1 MADVLVNEQ
10 ASTSAATQDQAEFTE
25 ADLTREWIAMCNRM
39 PQQYSAVATR
49 MKNMTPVIKEM
60 PQIEVTVDN
69 QLVMEQMQ
77 QIKGS
82 IVNTLKL
89 HLRNNKITLNIV
101 LAEFDEQERSLTR
114 REQYEEMEKD
124 NPAVKQLRDMLNLEL
139 A

>member
-1 MADVLVNEQ
+1 MFWKAWQTNLPVLQ
-10 ASTSAATQDQAEFTE
+10 TLILLFLE
-25 ADLTREWIAMCNRM
+25 AYV
-39 PQQYSAVATR
+39 YSLAVAKHR
-49 MKNMTPVIKEM
+49 FAA
-60 PQIEVTVDN
+60 
-69 QLVMEQMQ
+69 LEQMQ

-89 HLRNNKITLNIV
+89 HLQNNKITLNIV

-114 REQYEEMEKD
+114 REQYEEMEKE